1 MSEQHVHHVT
11 PTRLAFQLLGP
22 AVFLVV
28 LFGFHP
34 VPDKPAVGATLAV
47 ALWMAIY
54 WFSDAIPMAATALI
68 PIVAF
73 PFLGILSATQV
84 APLYLNDIIMLF
96 VGGFLIAAAMERWEL
111 HRRIALRIIL
121 LLGQSPARLL
131 LGFMLAGWL
140 LSQWISNT
148 ATTLMMVPIVM
159 AIVAGF
165 EERVGEAA
173 RPLTVCL
180 LLGIAYAASI
190 GGIAT
195 LIGTPPNLALAE
207 IFRLTFDAAP
217 PITFLRWLLFG
228 LPVSTVLFV
237 LAFLYLRVAV
247 LRGRTFPLD
256 RELLRR
262 EYAALGR
269 MRWEERAVLV
279 VFAAF
284 ALLLL
289 TRADIVLGGTTLHGW
304 ASRLGVAGSVGDG
317 TVAIG
322 VALILFLIPAG
333 TRRGCLLDTG
343 AVRGLPWDIV
353 VLFGGG
359 FALARAFQ
367 ASGLSAYLGNRLIA
381 LGQLPPVVLVLAICT
396 LLTFLTEL
404 TSNTAT
410 TQVVLPIIA
419 SMCVALDLNPLL
431 LMVPATVSASC
442 AFMLPVATP
451 PNAIVFGTYRLRI
464 ADMARAGLVLNLLGI
479 VVVTILMMTL
489 GRWVFGIDLQAPP
502 TWMHG
507 TVP

>member
-1 MSEQHVHHVT
+1 MSEQHAHPVT
-11 PTRLAFQLLGP
+11 PTRLVFQLLGP
-22 AVFLVV
+22 VVFLLVF
-28 LFGFHP
+28 FGFHP

-68 PIVAF
+68 PVVVF
-73 PFLGILSATQV
+73 PFLGVLKASQV
-84 APLYLNDIIMLF
+84 ASLYLNDVIMLF

-121 LLGQSPARLL
+121 VLGHSPARLL
-131 LGFMLAGWL
+131 LGFMCAGWL

-148 ATTLMMVPIVM
+148 ATTLMMVPIVI

-165 EERVGEAA
+165 EERIGDAA

-180 LLGIAYAASI
+180 LIGIAYASSI

-228 LPVSTVLFV
+228 LPVSALLFV
-237 LAFLYLRVAV
+237 IAFLYLRLAV
-247 LRGRTFPLD
+247 LRGLRLPLD
-256 RELLRR
+256 RVVLER
-262 EYAALGR
+262 EHAALGHIR
-269 MRWEERAVLV
+269 VEERAVLA

-304 ASRLGVAGSVGDG
+304 ASRLGVASAVGDG

-322 VALILFLIPAG
+322 VALILFLIPARS
-333 TRRGCLLDTG
+333 RRGCLLDTG

-367 ASGLSAYLGNRLIA
+367 ASGLSEYLGGRLIA
-381 LGQLPPVVLVLAICT
+381 LGSLPPVVLVIAICT

-419 SMCVALDLNPLL
+419 SMCVALEIDPLL

-464 ADMARAGLVLNLLGI
+464 ADMARTGIVLNVIGI
-479 VVVTILMMTL
+479 VVVTALMMTL
-489 GRWVFGIDLQAPP
+489 GRWVFGIDLQVPP
-502 TWMHG
+502 AWIHATG
-507 TVP
+507 P